1 MTVLRTGSA
10 SDTGLVR
17 STNQDRSLETGTLFA
32 VADGMGGHV
41 GGEIASQIAI
51 EALERA
57 FGSQPSSRG
66 LTEAVERA
74 NLAVWEHSQDHPD
87 LRGMGTTLTAAA
99 LVNEDGNDV
108 LVLANVGDSRSYQF
122 QDGRLTQISL
132 DHSVAEEM
140 VRAGEISPA
149 EATVHPQRHILAR
162 ALGVTAEVAV
172 DAWTVAPS
180 SGDRYLLCSDGLTN
194 ELGNNQI
201 AEVLSARADPQQAAD
216 VLVEAARRHGGSD
229 NITVVVIDV
238 LVGEETGA
246 ETGAETGQAA
256 ATGGSPEGRATV
268 GSPGTPVPGAD
279 GLSTAVDATGIVPVV
294 RREPGATHP
303 QASPSR
309 RQRRRSRATERRRER
324 GRRLVTIRA
333 LVFLVVLAAILVGG
347 YSAVRWFDVNSYYV
361 GLDGN
366 ELMIY
371 QGRIGGVLW
380 YHPVVV
386 ERTGVTTGNVLS
398 DPLTVGALRS
408 GVQEPSY
415 AAARAYVSG
424 LVRTDTS
431 THTASASA
439 SASAGD
445 ARAAPVALRTGP
457 GTTLLGAT
465 GTDRL
470 AVSGGQ

>member
-41 GGEIASQIAI
+41 GGEVASQIAV

-57 FGSQPSSRG
+57 FGSQPSARG

-99 LVNEDGNDV
+99 LVNEDGSDL

-132 DHSVAEEM
+132 DHSVAEEL
-140 VRAGEISPA
+140 VRSGELSPA
-149 EATVHPQRHILAR
+149 EATVHPQRHILTR

-201 AEVLSARADPQQAAD
+201 AEILASRSDPQQAAD
-216 VLVEAARRHGGSD
+216 ILVEAARRHGGND

-238 LVGEETGA
+238 LVGEEGGA
-246 ETGAETGQAA
+246 DVAPADQAA
-256 ATGGSPEGRATV
+256 AAGSPEGAPAGRDST
-268 GSPGTPVPGAD
+268 GSPGTSEAGPD
-279 GLSTAVDATGIVPVV
+279 GMSTALDATGIVPVV
-294 RREPGATHP
+294 RRAAGATP
-303 QASPSR
+303 PPPSSGR
-309 RQRRRSRATERRRER
+309 RQRRRSRATARRRER
-324 GRRLVTIRA
+324 GRRLVTVRS

-386 ERTGVTTGNVLS
+386 ERTGVTTGNVPS
-398 DPLTVGALRS
+398 DPLTVRALRS

-424 LVRTDTS
+424 LVTTEARTRT
-431 THTASASA
+431 TAAFG
-439 SASAGD
+439 AG
-445 ARAAPVALRTGP
+445 RPAPVALP
-457 GTTLLGAT
+457 GEATATLLGTA
-465 GTDRL
+465 GTAGL
-470 AVSGGQ
+470 AVDGGH